1 MAGGHEEKERLKE
14 TRLAKQGE
22 AKRKRARLGGG
33 YAVAGVLGTALLAG
47 IVALAISSGGGS
59 SPAGGDAP
67 FGPHYDGLEE
77 RRLAAGVPTMSEGG
91 GSHFHPLL
99 AVYVN
104 GQPVTVPANIGIDP
118 AKPPTEMAGLHTH
131 DETGTIH
138 NEAGSG
144 ATLGDFFAVWGVP
157 FDGRRLGPHRAGG
170 GKAVRM
176 WVDGEPSRRFDK
188 LRLEDEQQ
196 IVVSFGPRDAPP
208 PPLDVGAADAGR

>member
-1 MAGGHEEKERLKE
+1 MADRHEERERLRE
-14 TRLAKQGE
+14 VRLAKQGE
-22 AKRKRARLGGG
+22 DKRKRARLAGV
-33 YAVAGVLGTALLAG
+33 YAVAGVLGTVLIAG
-47 IVALAISSGGGS
+47 IVALAIGGSDSS
-59 SPAGGDAP
+59 SPAVAEAS

-77 RRLAAGVPTMSEGG
+77 RRLAAGVPTMAEGG

-104 GQPVTVPANIGIDP
+104 GKRVTVPANIGIDP

-144 ATLGDFFAVWGVP
+144 AALGDFFAVWGVP
-157 FDGRRLGPHRAGG
+157 FDSRRLGPHRAGG
-170 GKAVRM
+170 GKVVRM
-176 WVDGEPSRRFDK
+176 WVDGMPSRRFGE

-196 IVVSFGPRDAPP
+196 IVVAFGPRSAPP
-208 PPLDVGAADAGR
+208 PPLDVGADDSGP